1 MQDDFGYDIFSG
13 FGGMPLETLWRQIY
27 FFTGAVSGGP
37 HVEPTDN
44 PI

>member
-1 MQDDFGYDIFSG
+1 MQDDFGYDIFSTP
-13 FGGMPLETLWRQIY
+13 GGMPLGILWRRIY

-37 HVEPTDN
+37 HVIPADN